1 MTSKPIPKIDNRTT
15 TSAKSP
21 KKISDKKISE
31 TSSPITQK
39 FFATF
44 TVNSVIVKCNNI
56 SFGIKKE
63 IKLEKF
69 TRNVETPAMADV
81 LIILNFIKDLMKLNV
96 SCEQIANRLNKT
108 QLKVFS
114 QTLRQYAGAI
124 SKPI

>member
-1 MTSKPIPKIDNRTT
+1 MTSKPIPKIDNSTT

>member
-1 MTSKPIPKIDNRTT
+1 MTSKPIPKIDNSTT

-56 SFGIKKE
+56 SFGINKE